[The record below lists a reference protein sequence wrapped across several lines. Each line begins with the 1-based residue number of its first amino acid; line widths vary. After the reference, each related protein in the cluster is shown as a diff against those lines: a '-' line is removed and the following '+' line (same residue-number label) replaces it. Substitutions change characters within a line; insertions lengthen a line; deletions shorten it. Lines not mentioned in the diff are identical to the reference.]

1 MPYETKTIPI
11 LYAFFKRYNVQ
22 RTKFSEFNKLLINEN
37 FFVNIKNHIDKVIN
51 VYQSRNYEI

>member
-1 MPYETKTIPI
+1 MPYETNKIPI
-11 LYAFFKRYNVQ
+11 LYAFFKRNNVQ

-37 FFVNIKNHIDKVIN
+37 FVNIKNHIDKVIN